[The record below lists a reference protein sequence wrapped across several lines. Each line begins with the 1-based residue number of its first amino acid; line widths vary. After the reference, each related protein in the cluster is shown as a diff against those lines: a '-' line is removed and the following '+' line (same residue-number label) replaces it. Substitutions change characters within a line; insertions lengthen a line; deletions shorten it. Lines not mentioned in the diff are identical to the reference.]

1 MRQIVV
7 RQRQAVLEE
16 AEAPVLSASHPARVL
31 VKVRYSSISPGTE
44 LNLIHHMDVPDGFQ
58 LGYSA
63 SGQVLEVGPQV
74 TGLTPGDWVACYGG
88 PYVYHA
94 EQLSVPRQLC
104 VKLSGESWLREAALV
119 GLGSV
124 AIHSVRRLG
133 RQFGESVWVVGLGL
147 LGQLIAQFSHQA
159 NYRVFATDMNP
170 ARIAAV
176 QASGVDAAYLA
187 NDAALD
193 DYAERFTAGCG
204 FDSIALVAH
213 SSSPRII
220 AATMEKLAFRGTYAV
235 VGNVPIEFPR
245 ELFFQKEADF
255 VIARAAGPGRY
266 DRQYEDQG
274 IDYPYAYVRWTE
286 GRNMAE
292 FVRQLEAGR
301 IRLNALITH
310 EYAIDDAPAAYEA
323 LHADMSG
330 ALGVLLRYGP

>member
-1 MRQIVV
+1 MQQIVV
-7 RQRQAVLEE
+7 KQKQAVLEE
-16 AEAPVLSASHPARVL
+16 VEAPILTSSNPLRVL

-44 LNLIHHMDVPDGFQ
+44 LNLIHNMNVPEGFQ

-63 SGQVLEVGPQV
+63 SGEVLEVGEGV
-74 TGLTPGDWVACYGG
+74 KDLVPGDYVACYGG

-94 EQLSVPRQLC
+94 ERLSVPRTLC
-104 VKLSGESWLREAALV
+104 VKLSGEERLREAALV

-133 RQFGESVWVVGLGL
+133 LQFGESVWVVGLGL

-170 ARIAAV
+170 SRIDSLR
-176 QASGVDAAYLA
+176 ASGMEAYLA
-187 NDAALD
+187 D
-193 DYAERFTAGCG
+193 DEQLEDRIQLFTEGYG

-213 SSSPRII
+213 SSSPKII
-220 AATMEKLAFRGTYAV
+220 ASSMEKLAFRGTFAV

-266 DRQYEDQG
+266 DKQYEDQG
-274 IDYPYAYVRWTE
+274 IDYPRSYVRWTE

-292 FVRQLEAGR
+292 FVRQLESGR
-301 IRLNALITH
+301 IALNSLITH
-310 EYAIDDAPAAYEA
+310 EYSIHDAPKAYET
-323 LHADMSG
+323 LHKDMSS
-330 ALGVLLRYGP
+330 AMGVLLRYDV